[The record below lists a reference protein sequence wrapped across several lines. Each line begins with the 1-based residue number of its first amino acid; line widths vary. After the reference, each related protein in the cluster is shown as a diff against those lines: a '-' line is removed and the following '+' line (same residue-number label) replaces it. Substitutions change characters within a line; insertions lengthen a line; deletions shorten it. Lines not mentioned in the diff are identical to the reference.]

1 MSKTNTILCYV
12 IAKLPQKM
20 EDKIINQKTNTL
32 VFQDHKETDAKTDVE
47 TPTLETNR
55 GELKNIF

>member
-1 MSKTNTILCYV
+1 MSKRNMILYYV

-20 EDKIINQKTNTL
+20 EDKIIYQKTNTL
-32 VFQDHKETDAKTDVE
+32 VFQNHKEPDAKTDVE
-47 TPTLETNR
+47 TLTLETNR

>member
-1 MSKTNTILCYV
+1 
-12 IAKLPQKM
+12 M
-20 EDKIINQKTNTL
+20 EDKIIYQKTNTL